1 MLCINFIYLWEI
13 AIKLAN
19 SYCLTN
25 IVNMKIKWGALVVD
39 GRGKIGG
46 QIASKNGAGAYM
58 KNKVT
63 PSNPQTPAQ
72 TAARALF
79 GSISAGWSALT
90 ASQIAAWNGAVS
102 DWTSTNIFG
111 DLKKPSGK
119 ALYQRLNNQAL
130 SVGLAA
136 ISNPPAKLDLPN
148 NPITAIPIAVGAA
161 TLDATGASTD
171 AAVRVVVWGTP
182 PVSAGT
188 KNVKSQLRQLYSVAG
203 DSYDAAAA
211 FTAYEEKFGALAT
224 GQNVFIGVKYVLA
237 SGQASP
243 LQVLKATISA

>member
-1 MLCINFIYLWEI
+1 
-13 AIKLAN
+13 
-19 SYCLTN
+19 
-25 IVNMKIKWGALVVD
+25 MKIKWGALVVD

-63 PSNPQTPAQ
+63 PSNPQTAAQ

-79 GSISAGWSALT
+79 GVISAGWSALS
-90 ASQIAAWNGAVS
+90 AAQIAGWNEAVS

-119 ALYQRLNNQAL
+119 ALFQRLNNQAQ
-130 SVGLAA
+130 SVGLSAVLTV
-136 ISNPPAKLDLPN
+136 PTKLALPN
-148 NPITAIPIAVGAA
+148 APISGVALDITAATIALTGVDTAASTQIAVWA
-161 TLDATGASTD
+161 TA
-171 AAVRVVVWGTP
+171 

-188 KNVKSQLRQLYSVAG
+188 KNVKSKLRQIYTSTGAAYSTE
-203 DSYDAAAA
+203 DAY
-211 FTAYEEKFGALAT
+211 TAYEAKFGTIAT
-224 GQNVFIGVKYVLA
+224 GQNIFIGVKYVVA

-243 LQVLKATISA
+243 MQVQKGAITA